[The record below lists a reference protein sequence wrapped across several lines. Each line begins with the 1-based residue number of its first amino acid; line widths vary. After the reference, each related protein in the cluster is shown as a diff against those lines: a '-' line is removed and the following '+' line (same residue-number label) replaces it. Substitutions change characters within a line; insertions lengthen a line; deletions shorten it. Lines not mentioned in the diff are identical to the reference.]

1 MMIDTDAL
9 VLMMAKAGP
18 IGAGTLAIAEK
29 MFPFIPSYVV
39 FVLLGMTVASSQ
51 GDLATTAIAAAV
63 GSTIGT
69 LWWYGIGFALGSQ
82 RSAAFIERCGRFF
95 FLNPALYQ
103 RMAGAYC
110 RNHFWVTV
118 LGQTIPAVRVY
129 LAIPAGVLNL
139 ALATFLA
146 ATLIGSFVWS
156 TPLLI
161 LGYLLGNRAD
171 VASAALLVIAAL
183 IALELMAIA
192 AWRVASRHRRRYS
205 EGMK

>member
-1 MMIDTDAL
+1 MTIDTDAL

-18 IGAGTLAIAEK
+18 IGAGAIAIAEK

-51 GDLATTAIAAAV
+51 GNLATTAIAAAI

-69 LWWYGIGFALGSQ
+69 LWWYGIGFALGPQ
-82 RSAAFIERCGRFF
+82 RSASFVERFGRFI
-95 FLNPALYQ
+95 FLKPALYQ
-103 RMAGAYC
+103 RMATAYC

-118 LGQTIPAVRVY
+118 FGQTIPAVRVY

-139 ALATFLA
+139 ALATFVA
-146 ATLIGSFVWS
+146 ATLVGSFVWS
-156 TPLLI
+156 TPLLM

-171 VASAALLVIAAL
+171 ILSMALLVTAAL
-183 IALELMAIA
+183 IALELTAVA
-192 AWRVASRHRRRYS
+192 VWRLASRQRSR
-205 EGMK
+205 